1 MIYKNIS
8 LKNYNT
14 FGLDYKASTLIK
26 IKTEEDAISVLHE
39 SKSLKRPLLILGG
52 GSNILFTADF
62 DGIIIH
68 SGIGGIRVEEKT
80 PEYVI
85 VSAGSG
91 INWDEF
97 VEWSVSNGNSGIE
110 NLSLIPGLTG
120 ASPIQNIGAYGV
132 EVKDVIEKVRAV
144 SIDDCSIREFS
155 NRECQFGY
163 RNSIFKQEYKGKFLV
178 TRVFFRLRTS
188 PEYRLNYGSLNAE
201 ISKLGELCL
210 RNVRQAVINIRR
222 SKLPDPQITG
232 NAGSFFKNPVIASTY
247 ADILQ
252 EKYPLMPF
260 YPEATGKTK
269 IAAGWLIEQCG
280 WKGKKSGSAA
290 VHENQ
295 ALVLINTGNASGKD
309 IYDLSEKIKQSVY
322 EKFNVELDR
331 EVEIVGP
338 I

>member
-1 MIYKNIS
+1 MIYKNVS

-26 IKTEEDAISVLHE
+26 IKTEEDAISVLE
-39 SKSLKRPLLILGG
+39 SKSFRGPILILGG

-62 DGIIIH
+62 DGTIIH
-68 SGIGGIRVEEKT
+68 SGIGGIRVEEKK

-132 EVKDVIEKVRAV
+132 EVKDVIEKVRGV

-155 NRECQFGY
+155 NKECQFGY
-163 RNSIFKQEYKGKFLV
+163 RNSIFKQEYKGNFFV

-201 ISKLGELCL
+201 IANLGELSL

-222 SKLPDPQITG
+222 SKLPDPQVTG

-247 ADILQ
+247 AENLK
-252 EKYPLMPF
+252 EKYPRMPL
-260 YPEATGKTK
+260 YPETAGKAK

-280 WKGKKSGSAA
+280 WKGKKAGAAA

-295 ALVLINTGNASGKD
+295 ALVLINTGNASGKE
-309 IYDLSEKIKQSVY
+309 IYDLSEKIKQSVF

-331 EVEIVGP
+331 EVEIIGP